1 MSMNRSKFNV
11 SVTPFLLA
19 ITLAPFAQALAQND
33 ALPLK
38 PVQAI
43 RPVATAVTADRVEV
57 HAQREGEEGKA
68 DLKVNTTRIGKGLM
82 ELRDI
87 PQSLTVITERLL
99 DDRNLETL
107 KEALKQSAGV
117 SFQAAEG
124 SEEDIRIRGFSLQS
138 TGDIFI
144 DGMRDPA
151 FYERDSF
158 NWDRLEVLRGS
169 ASMLFGRGS
178 TGGAVNQVSKIPLSF
193 SRRSADLTVGSGNYR
208 RLTADINLVTARDQA
223 LRLNVMRTLGDRDG
237 LKTDKAGAA
246 LSYALG
252 IGTAN
257 EWILNAYALD
267 NDNGIHYGL
276 PWLTPGIVKG
286 GNRLWPTNPKNYYG
300 ASSDLNQTGTRQAS
314 VLHIHRMDGGA
325 EWRSALRIAQY
336 NRDQRASAIRFAA
349 ANLQPDG
356 SNVSADNFSSATVL
370 TRGNNVKIMDMKN
383 AYFQSDYSANQSW
396 WGLKHKVQ
404 AGVDLA
410 VEDFE
415 ARNASAAAAKPT
427 TRVGTPND
435 GLGLD
440 EASRVLS
447 PARRFDAK
455 ALGAYA
461 QNLLSLSQDWK
472 LLGGLRF
479 DQFDGDY
486 RNLTPA
492 TGNAASNPCT
502 VKPNENIGRNDALWS
517 KRGGLLYQPNDH
529 SSWHLSYGTSF
540 NTSGDTYQ
548 YDAGNVNTP
557 PESSRNIELGGKFE
571 HFEGRL
577 STRFALFH
585 TTKYNERNRD
595 ADTVNACNY
604 VLSGKRHAAGL
615 EFDAAGRISERWELY
630 FSYAFIPQAKVDESS
645 GAQGTEPVGSRPGLT
660 PRHSASLWSTYK
672 VTSDLRL
679 GGGLTYR
686 SSDRPVGL
694 AATSPIEAP
703 EFTTADAMAEYS
715 SGNWIYKIN
724 LINLADR
731 HYADLLY
738 RGHYVPGK
746 PRTIQFSASFNF

>member
-43 RPVATAVTADRVEV
+43 RPVASAVTADRVEV

-257 EWILNAYALD
+257 EWILNAYALE
-267 NDNGIHYGL
+267 NDNAMAC
-276 PWLTPGIVKG
+276 P
-286 GNRLWPTNPKNYYG
+286 
-300 ASSDLNQTGTRQAS
+300 
-314 VLHIHRMDGGA
+314 
-325 EWRSALRIAQY
+325 
-336 NRDQRASAIRFAA
+336 
-349 ANLQPDG
+349 
-356 SNVSADNFSSATVL
+356 
-370 TRGNNVKIMDMKN
+370 
-383 AYFQSDYSANQSW
+383 
-396 WGLKHKVQ
+396 
-404 AGVDLA
+404 
-410 VEDFE
+410 
-415 ARNASAAAAKPT
+415 
-427 TRVGTPND
+427 
-435 GLGLD
+435 
-440 EASRVLS
+440 
-447 PARRFDAK
+447 
-455 ALGAYA
+455 
-461 QNLLSLSQDWK
+461 
-472 LLGGLRF
+472 GLRPGSSKVAI
-479 DQFDGDY
+479 DSGPQI
-486 RNLTPA
+486 LKTI
-492 TGNAASNPCT
+492 T
-502 VKPNENIGRNDALWS
+502 V
-517 KRGGLLYQPNDH
+517 
-529 SSWHLSYGTSF
+529 HL
-540 NTSGDTYQ
+540 
-548 YDAGNVNTP
+548 A
-557 PESSRNIELGGKFE
+557 I
-571 HFEGRL
+571 
-577 STRFALFH
+577 
-585 TTKYNERNRD
+585 
-595 ADTVNACNY
+595 
-604 VLSGKRHAAGL
+604 
-615 EFDAAGRISERWELY
+615 
-630 FSYAFIPQAKVDESS
+630 
-645 GAQGTEPVGSRPGLT
+645 
-660 PRHSASLWSTYK
+660 
-672 VTSDLRL
+672 
-679 GGGLTYR
+679 
-686 SSDRPVGL
+686 
-694 AATSPIEAP
+694 
-703 EFTTADAMAEYS
+703 
-715 SGNWIYKIN
+715 
-724 LINLADR
+724 
-731 HYADLLY
+731 
-738 RGHYVPGK
+738 
-746 PRTIQFSASFNF
+746 